1 MKLYQIKLFWNLLRP
16 KTLLAS
22 ICPVLVALLL
32 YVKNTISL
40 HENLTLL
47 QKLNEICLAIK
58 PVFLV
63 TLACAVC
70 LQILSN
76 VINDYFDYKKGSD
89 QKGRIGFLRPLA
101 ENLISIKQIQILIS
115 FFLVLALVFGV
126 ILVVNGGIFILIIGI
141 TAVISAF
148 LYSATRFAL
157 SYLGIADIFC
167 VFYYGILA
175 VMGTFHLI
183 SVENPQYNL
192 VDTVTNPTIIAS
204 GLVCGVIAAMV
215 LMINNL
221 RDENDD
227 AIAGKKTLVVR
238 FGKANA
244 QKILLV
250 YCFVMLIATF
260 IAFSLSFTNLISV
273 FAILLFGKIRKD
285 SGKKYNKSL
294 FMAGLLDLVFV
305 FLVLLETIL

>member
-1 MKLYQIKLFWNLLRP
+1 MNLYQVKLFWNLLRP
-16 KTLLAS
+16 KTLLVS
-22 ICPVLVALLL
+22 ICPVLIALLL
-32 YVKNTISL
+32 FVKQEIDL
-40 HENLTLL
+40 QENLTFL
-47 QKLNEICLAIK
+47 QKLSEIYHAIN
-58 PVFLV
+58 PIFLI
-63 TLACAVC
+63 TLACSVC

-101 ENLISIKQIQILIS
+101 ENLISVKQIQILIS
-115 FFLVLALVFGV
+115 FFLVLALFFGV
-126 ILVVNGGIFILIIGI
+126 ILVVKGGIFILIIGI
-141 TAVISAF
+141 SAVISAF

-175 VMGTFHLI
+175 VMGTFHLM

-192 VDTVTNPTIIAS
+192 ENTVMNPTITAI

-227 AIAGKKTLVVR
+227 RIAGKKTLVVR
-238 FGKANA
+238 LGKANA
-244 QKILLV
+244 QKILLLYV
-250 YCFVMLIATF
+250 FVMLISTF

-273 FAILLFGKIRKD
+273 FAVLLYGKIRTD

-305 FLVLLETIL
+305 FLVFLEVVL